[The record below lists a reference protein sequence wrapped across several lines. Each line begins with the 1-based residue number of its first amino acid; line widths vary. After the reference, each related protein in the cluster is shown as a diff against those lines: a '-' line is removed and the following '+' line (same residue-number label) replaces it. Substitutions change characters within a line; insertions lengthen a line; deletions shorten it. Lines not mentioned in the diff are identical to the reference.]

1 MVDKFD
7 FGMFLPVTNN
17 GMIASTAPEYQYM
30 PTFELN
36 RDACVDAENT
46 GYSFALAQTKWRGYG
61 GKTELWDYA
70 TESLTL
76 MSGIAAST
84 KRIELI
90 ASVSLPLLHP
100 GVCARM
106 AATIDAISNGRLI
119 LNIVAGWNKMEYA
132 PMGLWPGDDYYR
144 YRYEYAVEYVEVLRG
159 LWEKGRLTHKGKYF
173 NLDDCICQPLP
184 KRSIPLCG
192 AGQSDAGMKAAAQW
206 ADYNF
211 IMPNAE
217 LTTLDLSTRT
227 QTFARQVGRS
237 VRSYALLAVI
247 AEETDAKAE
256 AVLDHINETVDV
268 EAVETW
274 RRLGQADA
282 TGSSAQRHRADA
294 FMGVLPIVGSYKTV
308 ADRFCELHAQGLGG
322 AAMVFPNWGR
332 DVKKFGENVITLV
345 DAALL
350 GNDVRLTKK
359 SA

>member
-1 MVDKFD
+1 
-7 FGMFLPVTNN
+7 
-17 GMIASTAPEYQYM
+17 
-30 PTFELN
+30 
-36 RDACVDAENT
+36 
-46 GYSFALAQTKWRGYG
+46 
-61 GKTELWDYA
+61 
-70 TESLTL
+70 
-76 MSGIAAST
+76 
-84 KRIELI
+84 
-90 ASVSLPLLHP
+90 
-100 GVCARM
+100 
-106 AATIDAISNGRLI
+106 
-119 LNIVAGWNKMEYA
+119 
-132 PMGLWPGDDYYR
+132 
-144 YRYEYAVEYVEVLRG
+144 
-159 LWEKGRLTHKGKYF
+159 
-173 NLDDCICQPLP
+173 
-184 KRSIPLCG
+184 
-192 AGQSDAGMKAAAQW
+192 MKAAALW

-237 VRSYALLAVI
+237 VRSYALLVVI

-332 DVKKFGENVITLV
+332 DVKKFGENVIPLV